1 MTLEL
6 FSDDWARACAA
17 GINANEEYRKAAATW
32 EGAVLLVMTP
42 EAGLETRAAYFDLW
56 HGDCRAGRAAEPDD
70 VADAAYVIEA
80 TAAAWRQVLEG
91 RVAPLLAIMTGRL
104 VLTKGSLAS
113 LVPYLHAAR
122 ELVISAMSVETR
134 FPDLPA

>member
-6 FSDDWARACAA
+6 FSDGWARACAA
-17 GINANEEYRKAAATW
+17 GINANLDYRAAAATW

-42 EAGLETRAAYFDLW
+42 EPGLETRAVYFDLW
-56 HGDCRAGRAAEPDD
+56 HGDCRAGRAAEPHD
-70 VADAAYVIEA
+70 VAEAAYVIEA

-91 RVAPLLAIMTGRL
+91 RMAPLLAIMTGRL
-104 VLTKGSLAS
+104 VLTKGSLAG

-122 ELVISAMSVETR
+122 ELVVSAMSVETR